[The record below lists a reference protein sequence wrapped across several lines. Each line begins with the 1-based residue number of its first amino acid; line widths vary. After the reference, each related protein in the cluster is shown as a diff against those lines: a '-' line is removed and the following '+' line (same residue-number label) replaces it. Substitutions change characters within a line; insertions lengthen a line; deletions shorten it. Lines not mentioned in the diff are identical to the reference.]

1 MVDILDREV
10 GFVFV
15 TLGIAEIL
23 RAPVGL
29 NRPWFP
35 RGLFVQNSGGF
46 FKGVQLCMEF
56 ILHFLRRPMADSA
69 M

>member
-1 MVDILDREV
+1 LLSTHRHAARARGARAFTPVLDAH
-10 GFVFV
+10 
-15 TLGIAEIL
+15 LN
-23 RAPVGL
+23 L
-29 NRPWFP
+29 NRPGFP